1 MVKKILPLCL
11 MELCSI
17 LFILFEHFQK
27 SLIILNLLV
36 LGHIILVSSKWIDIQ
51 RA

>member
-1 MVKKILPLCL
+1 MGKKILPLSPV
-11 MELCSI
+11 ELHSI

-27 SLIILNLLV
+27 SLIILNVFV
-36 LGHIILVSSKWIDIQ
+36 LGHVITDTSEGIDIQ